1 MFFKKSYTFFSIRSE
16 VSKFENLL
24 ITLNKDF
31 SVPEDKLINFQ
42 IAVSEA
48 FVNAIVH
55 GNKENS
61 NKLVF
66 IDIEFNGNILSV
78 TIKDQGSGFD
88 ISTLPDPTK
97 EENLFKEHGRGI
109 FIMRTLTDV
118 FRCESSDEGTK
129 YYLAINK

>member
-31 SVPEDKLINFQ
+31 SVPED
-42 IAVSEA
+42 
-48 FVNAIVH
+48 AIVH